1 MNLSNQQLFDQLCT
15 EVASCF
21 DCPRMNES
29 TKVLNRSAGIL
40 DADVMFIGE
49 APGRLGAD
57 KSAIPFHGDKAGH
70 NFESLLEFAGIDRS
84 QIFVTN
90 AVLCNPRSE
99 DGNNST
105 PNGQEIKNCS
115 IKLARQIALVNPKLI
130 VTLGATALSAL
141 HEIESHNLQL
151 RKDVRTLARWNS
163 RYVIPL
169 YHPGQRAMIHRSFA
183 NQRADYQF
191 VHDTL
196 KKWGSNKRTRQSLTK
211 YEVAVVAKEL
221 IRAKGVISY
230 FALHKLY
237 YLLEYTYGKKT
248 GVQLTRAYFVRQ
260 KDGPYCT
267 DLHLLKLKSAIPNL
281 QISKRHGQLQLAL
294 SNDMFSTDSKLIA
307 AQDIVT
313 MLGRYLRL
321 SDDKLKTAS
330 YMTQPMRRILRDEK
344 RGINMMN
351 APISLVNK

>member
-1 MNLSNQQLFDQLCT
+1 MNISNQQLFDQLCA

-29 TKVLNRSAGIL
+29 TKVLNRSAGVL
-40 DADVMFIGE
+40 DAEVMFIGE

-70 NFESLLEFAGIDRS
+70 NFESLLEFVGIDRS

-90 AVLCNPRSE
+90 AVLCNPKSE

-105 PNGQEIKNCS
+105 PNGHEIKNCS
-115 IKLARQIALVNPKLI
+115 IKLARQISLVNPKLI
-130 VTLGATALSAL
+130 VTLGATALSSL
-141 HEIESHNLQL
+141 NEIAAHNLNL
-151 RKDVRTLARWNS
+151 RKDVRTLVRWNN

-196 KKWGSNKRTRQSLTK
+196 KKWSSNKRTWRTSTK
-211 YEVAVVAKEL
+211 YEVMVVAKEL
-221 IRAKGVISY
+221 IRAKSVISY

-237 YLLEYTYGKKT
+237 YLLEYTYGQRT
-248 GVQLTRAYFVRQ
+248 GSQLTKAFFVRQ

-267 DLHLLKLKSAIPNL
+267 DLHLLKLKGAIPNL
-281 QISKRHGQLQLAL
+281 QISNRHGQLQLML
-294 SNDMFSTDSKLIA
+294 TDDLFSTDSTLIA
-307 AQDIVT
+307 AQEIVA
-313 MLGRYLRL
+313 MLGKYLKL

-330 YMTQPMRRILRDEK
+330 YMTLPMRRILREEK

-351 APISLVNK
+351 APITFATK